1 MNRPSSGAKAALMP
15 GGLVSQL
22 SLSTGVFRFTSLIP
36 KIRICWDL
44 RSGEVVGRRRLR
56 ESGQARL
63 SPVKSSVLCNPT
75 PPPLPHSHFEQR

>member
-15 GGLVSQL
+15 GGLVSPL
-22 SLSTGVFRFTSLIP
+22 PFDGSISLYVTHSEDSDLLGSE
-36 KIRICWDL
+36 IR
-44 RSGEVVGRRRLR
+44 RSGRRRLR